1 VKKGLSMALLFAWLS
16 KLKLVISSILSF
28 TFVAIASAQD
38 WSAKKL
44 LSDPDKNLGTKVN
57 LFIYYVGV
65 PALNATDD
73 LEYRDFSVYTAKRN
87 VSGYDSGGYI
97 TVRVPRKNAAGFT
110 KKYGTSTDYKQAKVF
125 TGIFRSENGNFIVDA
140 TGVY

>member
-1 VKKGLSMALLFAWLS
+1 MALLFAWLS
-16 KLKLVISSILSF
+16 KLKLVVSIILSF

-57 LFIYYVGV
+57 LFIYYVSV

-97 TVRVPRKNAAGFT
+97 TVRVLRKNAAGFT
-110 KKYGTSTDYKQAKVF
+110 KKYGTSIDYKQAKVF

-140 TGVY
+140 TAVY